1 MSIILKNKYISLTSI
16 LLSICFSCSEKNTNK
31 NESTDPTKVTQL
43 KAEKIKE
50 IEKDNEF
57 SEFAVVGKNLILL
70 DRSQSE
76 IFQVYSTSNFEK
88 LGSFGK
94 EGDGPDDFS
103 LPKFVK
109 NSVSEK
115 SNEFWIFDPNKKRF
129 QKIKVDKSLNSGFSI
144 EENIIMDPKI
154 LGSFD
159 INIMPSGKIIGKNPI
174 EGKGSFYM
182 FDPETREM
190 IWQEFHPEIPD
201 ESLFKKS
208 KAFVYNSLLLH
219 NEKNKK
225 IAQAM
230 YYFNQVHIYDE
241 NANLEKTFTLGDLI
255 TPDLSEESRSFIPPS
270 LLNCF
275 VDLKATDIHIYALY
289 TGLKQS
295 ELRETDENFYST
307 VYKLDWNGNLI
318 ETYKLE
324 LLLNLIALDPLNNK
338 IYGLHFKNDKG
349 SFERVPEIYQYS
361 VPID

>member
-1 MSIILKNKYISLTSI
+1 MT
-16 LLSICFSCSEKNTNK
+16 
-31 NESTDPTKVTQL
+31 
-43 KAEKIKE
+43 AEKINT
-50 IEKDNEF
+50 IEEDNEF
-57 SEFAVVGKNLILL
+57 SEFAVVGSNLILL

-94 EGDGPDDFS
+94 EGDGPEDFS

-109 NSVSEK
+109 NSVSGK
-115 SNEFWIFDPNKKRF
+115 SDEFWIFDPNKKRF
-129 QKIKVDKSLNSGFSI
+129 QKIKVDKNLASGYSLQ
-144 EENIIMDPKI
+144 ENIIMDPKI

-174 EGKGSFYM
+174 EGKGSFYL
-182 FDPETREM
+182 FDPETRELT
-190 IWQEFHPEIPD
+190 WQEFHPKIPE

-208 KAFVYNSLLLH
+208 KSFVYNSLILH

-270 LLNCF
+270 ILNNF
-275 VDLKATDIHIYALY
+275 VDLKATDAHIYALY
-289 TGLKQS
+289 IGLKQS
-295 ELRETDENFYST
+295 ELRENPVENFYST

-338 IYGLHFKNDKG
+338 IYGLHFKSDKG
-349 SFERVPEIYQYS
+349 SFERVPEIYQYN

>member
-1 MSIILKNKYISLTSI
+1 MSIILKIKFILWASI
-16 LLSICFSCSEKNTNK
+16 LLFICFSCSEKK
-31 NESTDPTKVTQL
+31 INEIEPIGSTKVTQL
-43 KAEKIKE
+43 KAEKVKK
-50 IEKDNEF
+50 IEEDNEF
-57 SEFAVVGKNLILL
+57 SELAVVGKNLILL

-115 SNEFWIFDPNKKRF
+115 SDEFWIFDPNKKRF
-129 QKIKVDKSLNSGFSI
+129 QNIKVNKNLTSGYSLK
-144 EENIIMDPKI
+144 ENIIMDPKI

-174 EGKGSFYM
+174 EGKGSFYL
-182 FDPETREM
+182 FDPETRE
-190 IWQEFHPEIPD
+190 IFWQEFHPKIPD

-241 NANLEKTFTLGDLI
+241 NANLEKTFTVGDLI

-270 LLNCF
+270 LLNSF
-275 VDLKATDIHIYALY
+275 VDLKATDTYIYALY

-295 ELRETDENFYST
+295 ELRETEENFYST
-307 VYKLDWNGNLI
+307 IYKLDWNGNLI

-324 LLLNLIALDPLNNK
+324 LLLNLITLDPLNNK
-338 IYGLHFKNDKG
+338 IYGLHFKSDKG
-349 SFERVPEIYQYS
+349 SFERVPEIYQYN